1 MGCTTVEKQPNNFD
15 TVVQRC
21 ESSVV
26 NFKEL
31 LKYNQVLEEDI
42 LRLESDNAELRK
54 TLDRLWKHKPELAYI
69 NNFTDIVTEES
80 MEALK

>member
-1 MGCTTVEKQPNNFD
+1 MGCTTVEKQSNNFD
-15 TVVQRC
+15 TVIQRC

-54 TLDRLWKHKPELAYI
+54 ALKRLWDYKPELAYI
-69 NNFTDIVTEES
+69 NNFTDVVTKES
-80 MEALK
+80 MEELK